1 MWSRERIT
9 EKSEEITANKWECKS
24 ESEGGDAAERE
35 RERAII
41 NNGWQVKQYEM
52 KSHKPVKIIDESGI

>member
-1 MWSRERIT
+1 MGVQIRERRRRC
-9 EKSEEITANKWECKS
+9 SR
-24 ESEGGDAAERE
+24 ERE